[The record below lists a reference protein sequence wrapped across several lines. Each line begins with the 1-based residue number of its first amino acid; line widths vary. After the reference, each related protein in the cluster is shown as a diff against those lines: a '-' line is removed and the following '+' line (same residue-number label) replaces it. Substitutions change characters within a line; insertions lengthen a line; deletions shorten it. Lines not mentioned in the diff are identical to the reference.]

1 MGGLG
6 SLSTVAGRFTNEEQ
20 VKKLE
25 AFMNTNKDALGTATF
40 DSLTKAV
47 ATAKTN
53 MAWDKQYLPSFT
65 DHLKKLKNLNNSA
78 PIKSISI
85 FITFI
90 TLTVL
95 YLFN

>member
-25 AFMNTNKDALGTATF
+25 AFINTNKDALESATF

-53 MAWDKQYLPSFT
+53 MAWDKQYLSSFT
-65 DHLKKLKNLNNSA
+65 DHLNKLKSSA

-85 FITFI
+85 FITFV